1 MALCAVCQKGGGRL
15 AAASRERPWVHRQIR
30 RCVRPGVLLGSAW
43 VVQGLQR
50 LLVLS
55 QKSLEEVLLNVGD
68 RERSSR
74 HRGPLVSLESVLCT
88 C

>member
-1 MALCAVCQKGGGRL
+1 
-15 AAASRERPWVHRQIR
+15 
-30 RCVRPGVLLGSAW
+30 
-43 VVQGLQR
+43 VQGLQR

-55 QKSLEEVLLNVGD
+55 QKNLEEVLLNVGD